1 MPAIFALIDCNNFY
15 VSCERVF
22 NPKLEGK
29 PVVVL
34 SNNDG
39 CIIARSNEAKALG
52 IKMGEPYFKCKPL
65 IERHRVRVFS
75 SNYALYGDMS
85 QRVMEILSRLEPEV
99 EIYSIDES
107 FVRLPLACEET
118 LRITGENIRNTIRQQ
133 TGIPVSIGFA
143 PTKTLAKIANR
154 MAKKNPEHGGVFVM
168 PPGSDIEAILKNIEV
183 GDVWG
188 IGGRSTHKLAGQ
200 GIRTAFDLSRA
211 NETWIRKHLS
221 ITGVRTM
228 HELQGHS
235 CFPLEETP
243 PPKQSIACS
252 RSFGALVSNLQE
264 MHEAASA
271 YVSRAAEKLR
281 GQQLKAGCLTLYLT
295 TNRFRTDLP
304 QYANSRTMTL
314 PCPTADTAELIEQTV
329 RCLKELFRPGYAYQ
343 KVGVV
348 LTDLISEHIHQGNL
362 FATPRRNRDNLSQAL
377 DRINHR
383 WGTDT
388 LQYASAG
395 LIKPW
400 HHKQAMKSPSYTTSW
415 RELPIAQASRGS
427 IKADNKSVQVDL
439 NPDKYFSG

>member
-1 MPAIFALIDCNNFY
+1 MPALFALIDCNNFY

-22 NPKLEGK
+22 SPELEGK

-65 IERHRVRVFS
+65 IERYRVRVFS

-85 QRVMEILSRLEPEV
+85 QRVMNVLDRLEPNV

-107 FVRLPLACEET
+107 FIQLPLASQET
-118 LRITGENIRNTIRQQ
+118 LSITGENIRNTIRRH
-133 TGIPVSIGFA
+133 TGVPVSVGFG

-154 MAKKNPEHGGVFVM
+154 IAKKNPEHGGVFTIL
-168 PPGSDIEAILKNIEV
+168 PDSDIEGVLKNIEV

-188 IGGRSTHKLAGQ
+188 IGGRSTQKLAGQ
-200 GIRTAFDLSRA
+200 GIHTAYDLSRA
-211 NETWIRKHLS
+211 SETWVRKHLS

-228 HELQGHS
+228 HELQGTP

-252 RSFGALVSNLQE
+252 RSFGTPVSELKE
-264 MHEAASA
+264 MHEAAVS
-271 YVSRAAEKLR
+271 YISRAAEKLR
-281 GQQLKAGCLTLYLT
+281 EQQLKAGSLTLYLT
-295 TNRFRTDLP
+295 TSQFRTDQP

-314 PCPTADTAELIEQTV
+314 PCPTADTAELIAQAV

-348 LTDLISEHIHQGNL
+348 LTDLIPEHIHQGNL
-362 FATPRRNRDNLSQAL
+362 FITARRNRDSLLQAL
-377 DRINHR
+377 DRVNQR
-383 WGTDT
+383 WGKDT

-395 LIKPW
+395 LTKPW
-400 HHKQAMKSPSYTTSW
+400 HHKQSMKSPSYTTNW
-415 RELPIAQASRGS
+415 RELPIVQATRDS
-427 IKADNKSVQVDL
+427 AAT
-439 NPDKYFSG
+439 